1 MRAKQAI
8 LTMLIIVAIFVSKG
22 LYTSNI
28 LRGKIDQSY
37 REFEVVTNTLS
48 PLFDSYGI
56 TLVDS
61 QVKVSHDLIT
71 IDQFRTIL
79 DKTLKLQHGLIDEY
93 KKCVVGFETIDDKEL
108 FLRAQRVA
116 EYIKKIQILSVR
128 GDVKEIHAQLYNGE
142 MYRVVDPMTEIIN
155 KILENKFDAAENSR
169 KLALAEL
176 QAYEKV
182 VYFTAALTIILGVA
196 LYRCKCDKLSGKKP
210 RKVKRVNKNRKF

>member
-22 LYTSNI
+22 LYTSNM

-37 REFEVVTNTLS
+37 KEFEVVTNTLS

-71 IDQFRTIL
+71 IDQFRTTL

-93 KKCVVGFETIDDKEL
+93 KKSVEGVETLDDKEL
-108 FLRAQRVA
+108 FARTQRVT
-116 EYIKKIQILSVR
+116 EYIKRIQVLSVR

-142 MYRVVDPMTEIIN
+142 MYRLVDPVTEIIN
-155 KILENKFDAAENSR
+155 KILENKFDVAENSR
-169 KLALAEL
+169 RAAVAEL
-176 QAYEKV
+176 EAYEKV

-196 LYRCKCDKLSGKKP
+196 LFRCKGDCVAKKKP
-210 RKVKRVNKNRKF
+210 RRSTKRIKNRY